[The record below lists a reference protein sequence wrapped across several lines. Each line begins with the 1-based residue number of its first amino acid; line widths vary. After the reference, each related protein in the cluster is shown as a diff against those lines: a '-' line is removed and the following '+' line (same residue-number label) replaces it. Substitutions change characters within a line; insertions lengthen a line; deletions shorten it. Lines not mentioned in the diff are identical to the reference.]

1 MGNSRLSEKEALIT
15 FNRMAIKLA
24 RKYSTFYEFDD
35 LFQIAQISI
44 VEAVRSYDSKR
55 GASLSTHIY
64 NSIDFNIK
72 KLINKNKIYYINNQ
86 ETNINEPYY
95 SDFSDNKLNSLILS
109 DTFND
114 LIDDLSLRQKEILF
128 MKFVDGLTIKEISY
142 SLECSHQ
149 NVSNI
154 IKTIRKILVNK
165 LEKQGLK
172 YQEFSF

>member
-1 MGNSRLSEKEALIT
+1 M
-15 FNRMAIKLA
+15 
-24 RKYSTFYEFDD
+24 
-35 LFQIAQISI
+35 
-44 VEAVRSYDSKR
+44 RSYDSKR

-72 KLINKNKIYYINNQ
+72 KLINKNKIYYINNE
-86 ETNINEPYY
+86 ETNINEPYC
-95 SDFSDNKLNSLILS
+95 SDFSDHKLNSLILS

-114 LIDDLSLRQKEILF
+114 LIDDLSSRQKEILF
-128 MKFVDGLTIKEISY
+128 MKFVDGLSIKEISDN
-142 SLECSHQ
+142 LECSHQ

-154 IKTIRKILVNK
+154 IKTIRKNLENK